1 MANPNRSAQA
11 LLGLT
16 ALILV
21 LAPGSGG
28 AVTPLATGLF
38 ALGGAAI
45 LAILAAEPALLAP
58 AQNPRLRWL
67 GVAMGGVLALG
78 ALQLLPLGP
87 LLAYLSP
94 ASGALRTPQGGADS
108 LGCIALYPDHARQA
122 LVGLVVAA
130 AIFLVCAR
138 ALPKKGPE
146 HLAKLL
152 ILAALVQVAYG
163 VLIMPSL
170 RESWFARAHGA
181 YPSPNHFGLML
192 ALCLPLAVLFSG
204 VYSSERPP
212 RAVRVGWGLAA
223 AALALGL
230 VASRSRSAVL
240 AAVAAVVVQA
250 LLSRDARTKGRTVLV
265 TLLGLALAVATAG
278 WHALGT
284 RFGDLVEGGEVD
296 RVAFWQGGLEVW
308 TRFPVFGAGLR
319 SHDELTPSLIEFPRL
334 VNATHNDYI
343 NVLADLGL
351 VGAGLIALGVGAYA
365 VTARVGMRRARGPER
380 RLGAALLAGL
390 AAVAV
395 ASAFE
400 FNLQIRANLW
410 ITAALAGLGL
420 AALLPRRE
428 TTPLAGSRS
437 AAWATRLGWVLLTG
451 AVLLATVGA
460 RMAAAAWSLKQGSD
474 VSLPEAERV
483 V

>member
-1 MANPNRSAQA
+1 MPTASHSQPEPESPLEQRPGASAEAPERPIGAALGRAEAQGVANPNRSAQA

-122 LVGLVVAA
+122 LVGPVVAA

-152 ILAALVQVAYG
+152 ILAALDNLVK
-163 VLIMPSL
+163 
-170 RESWFARAHGA
+170 GA
-181 YPSPNHFGLML
+181 
-192 ALCLPLAVLFSG
+192 SG
-204 VYSSERPP
+204 VAVQNFNLMCGFDERT
-212 RAVRVGWGLAA
+212 
-223 AALALGL
+223 
-230 VASRSRSAVL
+230 
-240 AAVAAVVVQA
+240 A
-250 LLSRDARTKGRTVLV
+250 LL
-265 TLLGLALAVATAG
+265 
-278 WHALGT
+278 
-284 RFGDLVEGGEVD
+284 
-296 RVAFWQGGLEVW
+296 
-308 TRFPVFGAGLR
+308 
-319 SHDELTPSLIEFPRL
+319 
-334 VNATHNDYI
+334 
-343 NVLADLGL
+343 
-351 VGAGLIALGVGAYA
+351 
-365 VTARVGMRRARGPER
+365 
-380 RLGAALLAGL
+380 
-390 AAVAV
+390 
-395 ASAFE
+395 
-400 FNLQIRANLW
+400 
-410 ITAALAGLGL
+410 
-420 AALLPRRE
+420 
-428 TTPLAGSRS
+428 
-437 AAWATRLGWVLLTG
+437 
-451 AVLLATVGA
+451 
-460 RMAAAAWSLKQGSD
+460 
-474 VSLPEAERV
+474 
-483 V
+483 